1 MCLQIFVIVA
11 IVVIMLLAHQS
22 ILVVDLIKRTSSVL
36 KPLRWLRLLMIRFPM
51 RIVEVALRLES
62 RLVSI
67 LIMLYVASG
76 VKVRGLK
83 DITILLNLLLVIRG

>member
-67 LIMLYVASG
+67 LIMLNVASG

>member
-11 IVVIMLLAHQS
+11 IIVIMLLAHQG
-22 ILVVDLIKRTSSVL
+22 ILFVDLIKRASSVL
-36 KPLRWLRLLMIRFPM
+36 KTLRRLSLVMVWFPM

-67 LIMLYVASG
+67 LIMLNVASG

>member
-11 IVVIMLLAHQS
+11 IIVIMLLAHHGV
-22 ILVVDLIKRTSSVL
+22 LVVDLIKRASSVL
-36 KPLRWLRLLMIRFPM
+36 KTLRWLSLLMIRFPM

-67 LIMLYVASG
+67 LIMLNVTSG
-76 VKVRGLK
+76 IKVRRLK